1 MVYDKVSSSN
11 QNQNDMCYNESGLY
25 AQNIDINLG
34 LIITT
39 LGRAYVINLI
49 SLVSLLLM
57 VVSQLQ
63 SKNLESRS
71 L

>member
-1 MVYDKVSSSN
+1 MARLVV
-11 QNQNDMCYNESGLY
+11 QIRNQNDMCYDKSGLRV
-25 AQNIDINLG
+25 QNIDIDLG
-34 LIITT
+34 SIITT
-39 LGRAYVINLI
+39 FRRAYVINLR

-63 SKNLESRS
+63 SYNLECRC

>member
-1 MVYDKVSSSN
+1 
-11 QNQNDMCYNESGLY
+11 MCYNESGLY